1 MVGRNKNARKFYNQ
15 STRHLPK
22 NSKRSQSN
30 GKINYGYG
38 TFIILLTDRLR
49 LNVPNLQC
57 IIHKTSQHNFGIA
70 DLGHSQTFWVGP
82 VLIFLAQWQVDRDGV
97 AQKLLV
103 PQQQPPLVSSAS
115 PLDAFTSDVG
125 CSHHSVYGVSVCLRL
140 HCVCIYIYTD
150 II

>member
-49 LNVPNLQC
+49 LNVPNL
-57 IIHKTSQHNFGIA
+57 
-70 DLGHSQTFWVGP
+70 
-82 VLIFLAQWQVDRDGV
+82 
-97 AQKLLV
+97 
-103 PQQQPPLVSSAS
+103 
-115 PLDAFTSDVG
+115 
-125 CSHHSVYGVSVCLRL
+125 
-140 HCVCIYIYTD
+140 
-150 II
+150 